1 LALSFFAEPPW
12 DTESPAWLA
21 LDRELDPDHPVR
33 RFARLTDEELNL
45 DALRSTYAGRGSLP
59 HRPDLLLKLLIY
71 EHSLGR
77 VQPVQWFQDVKENKA
92 VQWLIYG
99 TRPSQTTLYEFR
111 DRAQPLLKE
120 LNQQVIRT
128 AIDEGHTSGSCGAL
142 DGTFVAANAS
152 RHRLLKLETVEE
164 RLEQLEQEIAKAEA
178 ATETP
183 PAEAAHDPQPAPM
196 AQDTTPAA
204 TAEDKP
210 PSPASAGAETEP
222 PSFLGKTPR
231 GRKRQRDQY
240 RRAQEILRD
249 RHKANARRRKDKRK
263 KGEQIRVAM
272 GDPVAPFGLDKLKTY
287 RPLYNVQTMSDVET
301 DFVLAYAVVPT
312 ISDSGQLVPMIEL
325 TNETTGR
332 RLEGV
337 LVDSGYPSGKDLA
350 RCVELEVVI
359 YAPWNENSFTDA
371 KRAQCRAEE
380 QIPKDQF
387 TFDPRLPGYR
397 CPQGNVLSF
406 RNRTSKQKAN
416 GEYVPLEIYQADP
429 SDCARCPLRSKCVR
443 GGSGARTVRRQEH
456 EDLIEALKER
466 MKTPEAKQKY
476 RDRGC
481 TVERRFADLK
491 THRGLQRFSGRTPER
506 ADAQVGLTVL
516 AHNLR
521 ILDKL
526 RKRTTEEHENP
537 RKIAS

>member
-1 LALSFFAEPPW
+1 
-12 DTESPAWLA
+12 
-21 LDRELDPDHPVR
+21 VR
-33 RFARLTDEELNL
+33 LIARLTDEELNL
-45 DALRSTYAGRGSLP
+45 EALRSTYGGRGSLP

-71 EHSLGR
+71 EHSQGR
-77 VQPVQWFQDVKENKA
+77 VQPVQWFKDVKENKA

-99 TRPSQTTLYEFR
+99 MEPSQTTLYEFR
-111 DRAQPLLKE
+111 DRVQPLLRE
-120 LNQQVIRT
+120 LNQQVVRT

-152 RHRLLKLETVEE
+152 RHRLLKLETVDK

-178 ATETP
+178 ATNTPPAQAPNDTP
-183 PAEAAHDPQPAPM
+183 PAEM
-196 AQDTTPAA
+196 AQDTAPAE
-204 TAEDKP
+204 TVKETP
-210 PSPASAGAETEP
+210 PSTKKRSRKKPRSTAADLPSSLASTAVETEP
-222 PSFLGKTPR
+222 QSFMGKTLR

-240 RRAQEILRD
+240 RRAQAILRD

-263 KGEQIRVAM
+263 KGEKIRVAI
-272 GDPVAPFGLDKLKTY
+272 GDPMAPFGLDKFKTY

-301 DFVLAYAVVPT
+301 DLVLAYATIPT
-312 ISDSGQLVPMIEL
+312 TTDSGQLVPMIEL
-325 TNETTGR
+325 TTQTTGCC
-332 RLEGV
+332 LEEA

-350 RCVELEVVI
+350 QCEESDVVI

-371 KRAQCRAEE
+371 QRAQGRGDE

-387 TFDPRLPGYR
+387 AFDPAIPGYR

-429 SDCARCPLRSKCVR
+429 SDCACCPLRSQCVR

-456 EDLIEALKER
+456 EDLIDALKAR
-466 MKTPEAKQKY
+466 MKTPEAKEKY
-476 RDRGC
+476 RNRGC

-516 AHNLR
+516 AHNLQT
-521 ILDKL
+521 LAKL
-526 RKRTTEEHENP
+526 RNRSTPEHENA
-537 RKIAS
+537 RKTAS